1 MKYTEQDVRNYY
13 GDYADELNSEQIHA
27 IANTWEA
34 IDTLMAYKA
43 GSMPDDD
50 RTTLTEN
57 LVAVTAQIIDG
68 TTTVEKLKERYLR
81 AQIAYLKESSTYK
94 IAQLAQKALID
105 KIDVNKLMLIQILED
120 VSEEIKETL
129 RGMGEEI

>member
-34 IDTLMAYKA
+34 IDTLMTYKA
-43 GSMPDDD
+43 GSMTDDD

>member
-1 MKYTEQDVRNYY
+1 MT
-13 GDYADELNSEQIHA
+13 
-27 IANTWEA
+27 
-34 IDTLMAYKA
+34 YKA

>member
-13 GDYADELNSEQIHA
+13 GDYSDELNSEQIHA

-34 IDTLMAYKA
+34 IDTLMTYKA

-81 AQIAYLKESSTYK
+81 AQIAYLKESSAYK

-120 VSEEIKETL
+120 ESEEIKETL
-129 RGMGEEI
+129 RGMGVEI